1 MKVNLNHF
9 YGRLFK
15 KRYSKH
21 QQMLLDL
28 YEKGMVLQVDKDVD
42 NKEVLQNAKEV

>member
-1 MKVNLNHF
+1 MKINLNNF

-21 QQMLLDL
+21 NQMLVDL
-28 YEKGMVLQVDKDVD
+28 YNKGMVLQVDKDVD
-42 NKEVLQNAKEV
+42 NKEILNNSGKK